1 MRRTKGRKAGARSEI
16 YWGGRLKAKMAPRRS
31 GGGRRLLPLV
41 GCLAAAGLLLWGG
54 LEGYRV
60 AAPVVAEWL
69 AVREVRVEGLS
80 QLTRGEVLEQLALPD
95 DATLLS
101 VRTAELEKRLLAHP
115 WVKEARI
122 SRVPPHTLEVSIT
135 ERRAA
140 ALVRTASAVLAV
152 DEEGHLLEVLP
163 GEDGSSLPVL
173 VGLDQ
178 QRLVEGE
185 EPARRAVRVGVRVA
199 DVLARSFE
207 GRPEVDVANPDHPV
221 AYFNGRRF
229 RFGAESVEEQWD
241 RYRQVEQAR
250 RVSAGADEPLQ
261 GAEIDLQYPGKVIL
275 R

>member
-1 MRRTKGRKAGARSEI
+1 MRRTRRQAGPKSDI
-16 YWGGRLKAKMAPRRS
+16 YWGGRMKAKMARRRS
-31 GGGRRLLPLV
+31 GGGRRLVLLV
-41 GCLAAAGLLLWGG
+41 GGLAAVGLLLWGG

-60 AAPVVAEWL
+60 AAPLVAEWFE
-69 AVREVRVEGLS
+69 VQEVRVEGLS
-80 QLTRGEVLEQLALPD
+80 QLTRGEVLEQLALPE

-140 ALVRTASAVLAV
+140 AIVRTASLALAV
-152 DEEGHLLEVLP
+152 DEDGHFLEVLP

-178 QRLVEGE
+178 RRLLDGD

-207 GRPEVDVANPDHPV
+207 GRPEVDVTNPDHPV

-229 RFGAESVEEQWD
+229 RFGAESVEDQWD

-250 RVSAGADEPLQ
+250 RVSAGVDEPLQ
-261 GAEIDLQYPGKVIL
+261 GEEIDLQYPGKVIL